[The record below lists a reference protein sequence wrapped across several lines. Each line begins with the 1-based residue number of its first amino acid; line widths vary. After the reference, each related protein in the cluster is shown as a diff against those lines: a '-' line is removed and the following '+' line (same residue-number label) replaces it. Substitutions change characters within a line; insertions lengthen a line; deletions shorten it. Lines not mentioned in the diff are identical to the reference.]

1 MLLTQLE
8 APVVRTSIPTML
20 QRAKQGHYILHCS
33 LHVSYIHSYVSIDSS
48 PPFSHVLLRTQSYVT
63 LTDALSNFKTPLSL
77 IQYPQEWLDASK
89 NHVLDTVRNF
99 AGFSAAEKSACTR
112 LLDQTQIH
120 LVCFRLL
127 WYPEESLTTPIAA
140 FCSA

>member
-1 MLLTQLE
+1 M
-8 APVVRTSIPTML
+8 
-20 QRAKQGHYILHCS
+20 
-33 LHVSYIHSYVSIDSS
+33 SIDSS

-127 WYPEESLTTPIAA
+127 WYPEESLTTPIVA